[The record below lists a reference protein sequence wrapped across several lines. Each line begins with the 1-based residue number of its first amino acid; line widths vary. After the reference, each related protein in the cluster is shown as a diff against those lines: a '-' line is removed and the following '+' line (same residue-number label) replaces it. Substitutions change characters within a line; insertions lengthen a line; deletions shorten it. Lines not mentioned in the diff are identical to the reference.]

1 MPDKWQIVVVPCLI
15 ALRTLKGGWDSL
27 LDDTTLLLLIFQL
40 VSWCLYPALRVLIP
54 DISNVWFVMLL
65 SLSSFTSSCRV
76 KRILVLETW

>member
-40 VSWCLYPALRVLIP
+40 VSWCLYPALRLE
-54 DISNVWFVMLL
+54 L
-65 SLSSFTSSCRV
+65 V
-76 KRILVLETW
+76 KRLKLVDTQYRAFRSKQPPKQRKDRGAK